1 MNKKHKGNYSN
12 IYIVLLLLSTV
23 SVGFLNVYYTNYDK
37 DHEADDVMYIETLA
51 ASVFTFFVYVF
62 VVVSKKEVI
71 LPFNTMLKIFTLCLL
86 VFNSSIAIKWYLLK
100 DTPLLENQLI
110 MNLSIVISFMV
121 GVIYYKE
128 HISMT
133 KVVGLCIVM
142 FAVIY
147 YSYNLD
153 IQDEPK
159 DTIKDKYVPS
169 NVH

>member
-1 MNKKHKGNYSN
+1 MDIGKTGDKETTNADRRKKAG
-12 IYIVLLLLSTV
+12 LP
-23 SVGFLNVYYTNYDK
+23 
-37 DHEADDVMYIETLA
+37 DD
-51 ASVFTFFVYVF
+51 
-62 VVVSKKEVI
+62 SKSGKFI
-71 LPFNTMLKIFTLCLL
+71 ANNWFRL
-86 VFNSSIAIKWYLLK
+86 V
-100 DTPLLENQLI
+100 
-110 MNLSIVISFMV
+110 VISFMV